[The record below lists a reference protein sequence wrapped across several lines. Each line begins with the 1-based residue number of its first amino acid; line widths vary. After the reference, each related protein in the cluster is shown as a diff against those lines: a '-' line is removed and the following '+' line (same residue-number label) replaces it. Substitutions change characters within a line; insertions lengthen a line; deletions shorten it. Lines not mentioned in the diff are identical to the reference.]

1 MCTSVRLQSD
11 AGSNFASFA
20 SQKKKKK
27 KNQEGQNTQ
36 RSLASFPGLH
46 TAVYHTAINEMVGGA
61 LRKG

>member
-1 MCTSVRLQSD
+1 MQVAILPHLPHK
-11 AGSNFASFA
+11 N
-20 SQKKKKK
+20 KKKKK

>member
-1 MCTSVRLQSD
+1 MCTSVRLLSD

-20 SQKKKKK
+20 SPKKKQ

>member
-1 MCTSVRLQSD
+1 MQVAILPHLPQK
-11 AGSNFASFA
+11 
-20 SQKKKKK
+20 KKKKK